1 VKVLVGYFNEKI
13 GIYDAKKSDFLP
25 KPQLEIDA
33 SANNFGQAES
43 KITNA
48 MLLGDWPPVNI
59 HTFSFEAG
67 THTLSLAKGTCLVLG
82 FVDGSQEIKIFDAG
96 FAGNQKN
103 IDWTVE

>member
-1 VKVLVGYFNEKI
+1 
-13 GIYDAKKSDFLP
+13 
-25 KPQLEIDA
+25 
-33 SANNFGQAES
+33 
-43 KITNA
+43 
-48 MLLGDWPPVNI
+48 VNI